1 MESQYTV
8 SVVIPCHNE
17 EGNIQQLYTELKAV
31 LSETGPYELLFV
43 DDGSED
49 GTVNQI
55 LEIRKQ
61 DINVK
66 LIELSRNFGHQAAL
80 KAGLDNTIGK
90 CVISMDADLQHPP
103 ALIPQLIEKWKQGY
117 EVVYT
122 QRLPDKELS
131 FLKRKTSD
139 LFYQLAQKLSSVPL
153 HQGTADFRLLDRKV
167 VDVLADMEER
177 YLFYRGLVSWVGF
190 KQTAVEYKAA
200 ERFAGTTNYTY
211 RKMLSLALSGITSF
225 SVRPLQL
232 SMLLGFIIA
241 SLAGIY
247 GIYVVYA
254 FAFTDQALPGWT
266 STTASVLFIGGIQ
279 LIMLGVLGEYVGK
292 GFMEGKRRPPY
303 VIRKK
308 EL

>member
-1 MESQYTV
+1 MSSSALV
-8 SVVIPCHNE
+8 SVVVPCHNE
-17 EGNIQQLYTELKAV
+17 EGNIAQLHQELVQA
-31 LSETGPYELLFV
+31 LQDEFEFELLFI
-43 DDGSED
+43 DDGSTD
-49 GTVNQI
+49 DTVAAVQELI
-55 LEIRKQ
+55 ATDKR
-61 DINVK
+61 VK

-80 KAGLDNTIGK
+80 KAGLDHATGN

-103 ALIPQLIEKWKQGY
+103 SVMMELLQKWQEGF

-131 FLKRKTSD
+131 FLKRKTSYF
-139 LFYQLAQKLSSVPL
+139 FYRLAQKLSSVPL
-153 HQGTADFRLLDRKV
+153 HKGTADFRLLDRKV
-167 VDVLADMEER
+167 VDVLCELEER

-190 KQTAVEYKAA
+190 RQTAVEYKAA
-200 ERFAGTTNYTY
+200 DRFAGKTNYTY

-225 SVRPLQL
+225 SIRPLQL
-232 SMLLGFIIA
+232 SIVLGFIIA
-241 SLAGIY
+241 TLAGIY
-247 GIYVVYA
+247 GMYVIYA

-279 LIMLGVLGEYVGK
+279 LILLGILGEYVGK

>member
-139 LFYQLAQKLSSVPL
+139 LFYQFAQKLSSVPL

-167 VDVLADMEER
+167 VDVLADLEER

-190 KQTAVEYKAA
+190 KQTAVAYKAA
-200 ERFAGTTNYTY
+200 ERFAGKTNYTY

-241 SLAGIY
+241 MLAGIY

>member
-55 LEIRKQ
+55 LELRKQ

-80 KAGLDNTIGK
+80 KAGLDNATGK

-103 ALIPQLIEKWKQGY
+103 ALIPELIEKWKQGY

-139 LFYQLAQKLSSVPL
+139 LFYRLAQKLSSVPL

-167 VDVLADMEER
+167 VDVLADLEER

-200 ERFAGTTNYTY
+200 DRYAGKTNYTY

-241 SLAGIY
+241 TLAGIY